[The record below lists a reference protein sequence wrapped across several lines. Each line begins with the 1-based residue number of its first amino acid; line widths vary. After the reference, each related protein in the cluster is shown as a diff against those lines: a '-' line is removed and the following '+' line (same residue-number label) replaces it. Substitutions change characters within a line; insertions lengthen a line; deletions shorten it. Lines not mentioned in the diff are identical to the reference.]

1 MPSMRAVQVS
11 APGGAF
17 ELVNK
22 DIPTPGDHDILI
34 RVEASGVCHGDAM
47 VREGRYPGLQ
57 YPRIPGHEVVG
68 VVAEAGQNAAEWQ
81 AGQRIGVGWYGG
93 PCRKCRA
100 CQRGE
105 FHRCESPLAT
115 GLSLDG
121 GYAEYMLAPRQAV
134 VRIPDELSPVEAAP
148 LLCAGRTTFDALRT
162 SGARGGDLVAVLGLG
177 GLGHLAVQYAVKFG
191 CKTIALSRGKDK
203 EALAYQLGAHGY
215 IDTDA
220 TNPGE
225 ALRALGGA
233 RAILST
239 APSAKAVSAVI
250 DGLGTDGQLFL
261 IGMQNEPIMLSP
273 FQLMRG
279 GRSIHGSMGRPGEN
293 TIDDTL
299 KFSVLANVRP
309 QVETF
314 PLAQAAEAFDKMMT
328 ARVHFR
334 SVILPQQ

>member
-1 MPSMRAVQVS
+1 MQAMQVN

-17 ELVNK
+17 ESVNR
-22 DIPTPGDHDILI
+22 DIPATGDDDILI
-34 RVEASGVCHGDAM
+34 RVEACGVCHGDAL

-68 VVAEAGQNAAEWQ
+68 VVAEAGRNAAEWQ
-81 AGQRIGVGWYGG
+81 VGQRIGIGWYGG
-93 PCRKCRA
+93 PCRKCNA
-100 CQRGE
+100 CRRGE
-105 FHRCESPLAT
+105 YQKCESPLAT
-115 GLSLDG
+115 GLSFDG

-134 VRIPDELSPVEAAP
+134 VHIPGELSPVEAAP

-177 GLGHLAVQYAVKFG
+177 GLGHLAVQFAVKFG
-191 CKTIALSRGKDK
+191 CRTVALSRGRDK
-203 EALAYQLGAHGY
+203 EELAYQLGAHVY
-215 IDTDA
+215 IDTEA

-225 ALRALGGA
+225 ALRKLGGA

-250 DGLGTDGQLFL
+250 DGLGSNGQLFL
-261 IGMQNEPIMLSP
+261 IGMQSEPIMLFP
-273 FQLMRG
+273 FQLIRG

-293 TIDDTL
+293 TIEDTL
-299 KFSVLANVRP
+299 RFSVMANVRP

-314 PLAQAAEAFDKMMT
+314 PLSEVAEAFDRMMT

-334 SVILPQQ
+334 AVILPNHR